1 MSIIIHDK
9 LPDPA
14 KTVAWHLSSLLSE
27 QGDRPTMLLFSGE
40 SSFEVLQHINIKKLP
55 KHLTVSVLD
64 ERFDGHNSIFTRL
77 SDKLFYKQARDAGVT
92 FLDTRR
98 QRDESLRAMGE
109 RHNKALKDWRAQY
122 PDGYIITLQDVGHDG
137 RIAGI
142 VGKAMKTGE
151 FLGVFEDQ
159 GIWAIGYHLL
169 PKQSEV
175 LDRMTVT
182 LSFLRHEVDD
192 AIFYIKPEAVE
203 GLIEV
208 LKGEGYLSE
217 VPALIIRDM
226 KKAEIFTSAS
236 L

>member
-14 KTVAWHLSSLLSE
+14 KTVAWHLSDLLSE

-40 SSFEVLQHINIKKLP
+40 PSFEVLQHINIKKLP

-64 ERFDGHNSIFTRL
+64 ERFDGHNSIFSRL
-77 SDKLFYKQARDAGVT
+77 TDKLFYKQARDAGVI
-92 FLDTRR
+92 FVDARR
-98 QRDESLRAMGE
+98 QHDETLKTMGE
-109 RHNKALKDWRAQY
+109 RHDKMLKDWRATY
-122 PDGYIITLQDVGHDG
+122 SDGHVLTLQDIGDDG
-137 RIAGI
+137 RIAGV
-142 VGKAMKTGE
+142 VGKTMKTGE
-151 FLGVFEDQ
+151 FLGIFEDKN
-159 GIWAIGYHLL
+159 IWAIGYHLL

-182 LSFLRHEVDD
+182 LSFLRHEVDE
-192 AIFYIKPEAVE
+192 AIFYIKPEAIE
-203 GLIEV
+203 GVVKV

-217 VPALIIRDM
+217 VPALIIRDI
-226 KKAEIFTSAS
+226 KKADIFTAAS

>member
-1 MSIIIHDK
+1 
-9 LPDPA
+9 
-14 KTVAWHLSSLLSE
+14 
-27 QGDRPTMLLFSGE
+27 MLLFSGE

-64 ERFDGHNSIFTRL
+64 ERFDGRNSLFTRL
-77 SDKLFYKQARDAGVT
+77 SDKLFYKQARDAGVE

-98 QRDESLRAMGE
+98 QHDENLRAMGE
-109 RHNKALKDWRAQY
+109 RHNKALKDWRVKY
-122 PDGYIITLQDVGHDG
+122 PDGYIITLQDVGNDG

-142 VGKAMKTGE
+142 VGKTMKTGE

-182 LSFLRHEVDD
+182 LSFLRHEVDE

-203 GLIEV
+203 GLVKI

-217 VPALIIRDM
+217 LPALIMRDM
-226 KKAEIFTSAS
+226 KKVEIFTSAS